1 MCFTYR
7 AITFCGAPF
16 QNASATQQIGNSVTD
31 LVLRLSGPTTPA
43 WQRHQA

>member
-1 MCFTYR
+1 MPFTYR

-16 QNASATQQIGNSVTD
+16 QNASVRQQIGNSVTA
-31 LVLRLSGPTTPA
+31 LVRRLSVPTTPK